1 MNKPQF
7 LVLCFVVVAL
17 ACYLGY
23 RHIANARAL
32 LQEWAD
38 ANDYK
43 LLHASRA
50 FVMPWGMWFST
61 SMYQVVYHVAVYD
74 RSVKRIRSA
83 WLRLGTY
90 WTGSMNGDAIEVKWE
105 HEDRTESAHSGDAR
119 WP

>member
-32 LQEWAD
+32 LQELAD
-38 ANDYK
+38 ANDQAPARTSR
-43 LLHASRA
+43 LRHA
-50 FVMPWGMWFST
+50 MGMWFST
-61 SMYQVVYHVAVYD
+61 SKYQVVYHVAVHD
-74 RSVKRIRSA
+74 RSVKRVRSA